1 MIAANTSHKL
11 AVIEDAELLFN
22 ATQVERAI
30 STMAQDIS
38 AALGTTKPLILP
50 VMVGGLIIA
59 GRLLP
64 QLDFALQVDYV
75 HATRYHGTTKGQ
87 TLRWFKKP
95 TASLADKT
103 VLLLDDIL
111 DQGITLQQIVDYCY
125 NKGAKKVWVAV
136 LAQKKIN
143 RTQSVQADF
152 IGLCVPDR
160 YVFGYGM
167 DYYEY
172 HRNVN
177 GIYAVRE
184 STDKSL

>member
-1 MIAANTSHKL
+1 MIATNTSDKL

-22 ATQVERAI
+22 AEQVERAI

-38 AALGTTKPLILP
+38 AAVGTTKPLILP

-59 GRLLP
+59 GRLIP
-64 QLDFALQVDYV
+64 QLDFALQIDYV

-87 TLRWFKKP
+87 TLHWLKKP
-95 TASLADKT
+95 TAQLADKT
-103 VLLLDDIL
+103 ILLLDDIL
-111 DQGITLQQIVDYCY
+111 DEGITLQQIVAYCY
-125 NKGAKKVWVAV
+125 NSGAKKVWVAV
-136 LAQKKIN
+136 LAQKKMN
-143 RTQSVQADF
+143 QTQSIKADF

-172 HRNVN
+172 HRNAS

-184 STDKSL
+184 SADKSL